1 MTGIILSIISGICM
15 TLQGIFNTRA
25 SEKISMFET
34 NVLVQGSGF
43 LLTLIILLVFGNS
56 HFRNIRE
63 VNKLYLTGGILGV
76 IIIFTVMQG
85 MKSLG
90 ATCSI
95 IIILIAQLLSAAV
108 IDAFG
113 LLGTTQIP
121 FSFTKILG
129 VIIMVIGILVFK
141 WKCW

>member
-1 MTGIILSIISGICM
+1 MAGILLSIISGICM

-25 SEKISMFET
+25 SEKISTLQT

-43 LLTLIILLVFGNS
+43 LLTVIILLAFGKCD
-56 HFRNIRE
+56 FKGIKDI
-63 VNKLYLTGGILGV
+63 NKLYLTGGILGV

-85 MKSLG
+85 IKSLG

-95 IIILIAQLLSAAV
+95 ITILIAQLLSAAI

-113 LLGTTQIP
+113 LFGTTQIN
-121 FSFTKILG
+121 FSFTKIIGVVLMLIG
-129 VIIMVIGILVFK
+129 VIIFK
-141 WKCW
+141 WKCH